1 MSNFQTPENAH
12 SPDRGEGE
20 KNAFTVMYCGTCGGE
35 RESALVSALSR
46 AVGRSAHGVLARS
59 SCLLGGRC
67 GSAGEPEAGGPV
79 FLVLRCDRITREP
92 RGGVVTVGPVRTTPD
107 VNGLIRWLETS
118 DLTVDE
124 LPMPLRRAHYKRMAS
139 LN

>member
-1 MSNFQTPENAH
+1 M
-12 SPDRGEGE
+12 
-20 KNAFTVMYCGTCGGE
+20 
-35 RESALVSALSR
+35 
-46 AVGRSAHGVLARS
+46 
-59 SCLLGGRC
+59 LGGAC
-67 GSAGEPEAGGPV
+67 GSAGETQAEGPV
-79 FLVLRCDRITREP
+79 VLVQRCDRLTREP

-124 LPMPLRRAHYKRMAS
+124 LPMPLRRAHYKRVAS